1 MEKRT
6 KVVLKWVVAIIVI
19 VLIVIVAKNIQ
30 GFINGFQ
37 SV

>member
-1 MEKRT
+1 MKKST
-6 KVVLKWVVAIIVI
+6 KLILKWAIAIIVI
-19 VLIVIVAKNIQ
+19 VLVVIVAKNIQ